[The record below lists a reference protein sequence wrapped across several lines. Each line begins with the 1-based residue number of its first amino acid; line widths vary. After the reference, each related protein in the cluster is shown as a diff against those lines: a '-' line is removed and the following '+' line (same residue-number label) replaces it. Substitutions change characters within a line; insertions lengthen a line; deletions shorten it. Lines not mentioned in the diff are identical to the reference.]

1 MPKTS
6 IRERLAKLED
16 KRRFLDWFVW
26 HRFYA
31 SLTVDELESS
41 LSSGG
46 LSEPIPNRPS
56 SVDGLDRK
64 SLLKRW
70 AANERVFGG
79 RSREELEYYADNGF
93 WPEERGRLHYS
104 MQDGKLVVEWRN
116 EPEGDNPASGTT
128 AQEQGT
134 R

>member
-1 MPKTS
+1 MPKMS
-6 IRERLAKLED
+6 IRERLEKFED
-16 KRRFLDWFVW
+16 KRRFLDWFVR
-26 HRFYA
+26 HRLY
-31 SLTVDELESS
+31 STLTLEELETCAA
-41 LSSGG
+41 GG
-46 LSEPIPNRPS
+46 GFPDPIPNRPS
-56 SVDGLDRK
+56 SLDTLDRK
-64 SLLKRW
+64 SLLKLW
-70 AANERVFGG
+70 EEDERVFGG
-79 RSREELEYYADNGF
+79 RNHEELEFYADNGF

>member
-1 MPKTS
+1 MAKAS
-6 IRERLAKLED
+6 IRDRLAKLQNM
-16 KRRFLDWFVW
+16 RRFRDWFVR

-31 SLTVDELESS
+31 ALTLEELETCAV
-41 LSSGG
+41 GG
-46 LSEPIPNRPS
+46 GFPDPIPNRPS
-56 SVDGLDRK
+56 SLDTLDRN
-64 SLLKRW
+64 SLLKLW
-70 AANERVFGG
+70 QEDERVFGG
-79 RSREELEYYADNGF
+79 RNQEELQFYADSGF

-104 MQDGKLVVEWRN
+104 MQDGKLVVEWRS